1 MNGVLCGAMGEWVF
15 ACGKYRDPTP
25 LLDHY
30 PRIKKLCYTIANIER
45 FVFG

>member
-1 MNGVLCGAMGEWVF
+1 MAFYAEQGVSGF
-15 ACGKYRDPTP
+15 FTCGKYRDPTP
-25 LLDHY
+25 LLDHC